1 MKRIKGEESQMEDS
15 LPDAPLCQSCGMP
28 MGKAEDFGLS
38 SDGMNREYC
47 HFCWRDGHFIQ
58 PDITLTAMIDRCV
71 NIMAAAGVMSAES
84 ARALMERMLPTLKRW
99 R

>member
-1 MKRIKGEESQMEDS
+1 
-15 LPDAPLCQSCGMP
+15 MP

-38 SDGMNREYC
+38 NDGLNREYC
-47 HFCWRDGHFIQ
+47 RYCWRDGHFIQ

-71 NIMAAAGVMSAES
+71 DIMTAGGVMAAEP
-84 ARALMERMLPTLKRW
+84 ARALMEKTLPTLKRW